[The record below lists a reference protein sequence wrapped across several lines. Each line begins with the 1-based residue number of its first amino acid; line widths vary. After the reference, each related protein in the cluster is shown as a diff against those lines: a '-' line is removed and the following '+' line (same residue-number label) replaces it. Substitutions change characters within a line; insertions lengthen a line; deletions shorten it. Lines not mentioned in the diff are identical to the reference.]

1 MTYEEFLQTPAKF
14 VHDLAKILELKSKWG
29 LSFTPD
35 EKMLRRHLRTLQLK
49 SAVKFAVDAVDSAAK
64 SIIT

>member
-1 MTYEEFLQTPAKF
+1 MTYEEFLQTPAGF
-14 VHDLAKILELKSKWG
+14 VDDLAKILDLKGKWG
-29 LSFTPD
+29 LSLTPD